1 MTTRLI
7 AIFLIIF
14 VLAVVQASFL
24 NHFVFFDNEWLQIG
38 NLVALFVLVYA
49 LFERRRGRLSWVAAV
64 WGGVLL
70 DLFSN
75 MHFGVWTLSLAV
87 LVFAIKVILKRYVSI
102 PSFW

>member
-1 MTTRLI
+1 MTTRPI
-7 AIFLIIF
+7 AILFLLF
-14 VLAVVQASFL
+14 VLAMIQTSFL
-24 NHFVFFDNEWLQIG
+24 NHFAFFDNEWLQIG

-49 LFERRRGRLSWVAAV
+49 LLEKRKGRLSWVVAV
-64 WGGVLL
+64 WGGILL

-75 MHFGVWTLSLAV
+75 MRFGVWTLSFIV